1 MVRNA
6 EGGKVHVSEVMP
18 LLKAQ
23 SVKPKDVIASLKGEI
38 FWSRGGR
45 VPAQCGSHVECRHS
59 M

>member
-38 FWSRGGR
+38 FWSHQE
-45 VPAQCGSHVECRHS
+45 AECEARYVWS
-59 M
+59 LL